1 MDGEGNRKGEGKAR
15 RQRGSEIEIKIRG
28 GEIER
33 MDECVQANAK
43 EMKVST

>member
-1 MDGEGNRKGEGKAR
+1 LGGEGNRKGEGKAR
-15 RQRGSEIEIKIRG
+15 RQRGSEIENKIRG

-33 MDECVQANAK
+33 KDECVQANAR